1 MPGNDTRR
9 SRRKYIRHPVDVPLE
24 VEHVPE
30 DQGSQ
35 VADVS
40 FGGLSFHCA
49 QSHRPGTE
57 LLLRI
62 PYLEPPFETRARVA
76 WRRRENDGYRI
87 GVRFLAADDAFRT
100 RMVEQVCAIESYRK
114 EVYRREGRNLSTAEA
129 AQEWIERNAA
139 RFPDP

>member
-1 MPGNDTRR
+1 MPA
-9 SRRKYIRHPVDVPLE
+9 
-24 VEHVPE
+24 

-40 FGGLSFHCA
+40 YGGLSFHCA
-49 QSHRPGTE
+49 QPHRPGTE

-76 WRRRENDGYRI
+76 WRRREEGGYRI
-87 GVRFLAADDAFRT
+87 GVRFLAEDDAFRA
-100 RMVEQVCAIESYRK
+100 RMVEQICAIESYRK
-114 EVYRREGRNLSTAEA
+114 EVYSREGRSLTATEA
-129 AQEWIERNAA
+129 AQEWIERHAA

>member
-1 MPGNDTRR
+1 MPGSDTRR

-24 VEHVPE
+24 VESVP
-30 DQGSQ
+30 DHQGSR

-62 PYLEPPFETRARVA
+62 PFLEPPFEARARVA

-87 GVRFLAADDAFRT
+87 GVRFLAEEDAYRS
-100 RMVEQVCAIESYRK
+100 RMVEQLCAIESYRR
-114 EVYRREGRNLSTAEA
+114 EVFRNEGRSLDVTEA
-129 AQEWIERNAA
+129 AREWIERYAA